1 MRREHR
7 IPLSRQALVTLRE
20 LHKITGANQDGLC
33 FPGQRSMQRP
43 ISENT
48 ICVALRTLGF
58 SGEEMSAHGFRA
70 LASSLL
76 HEESPFSSE
85 TIERALGHQDT
96 NAIRRAYARGEH
108 WNDRV
113 KLMQWWADY
122 LDSLHQ
128 EATARA
134 V

>member
-1 MRREHR
+1 
-7 IPLSRQALVTLRE
+7 
-20 LHKITGANQDGLC
+20 
-33 FPGQRSMQRP
+33 MQRP

-85 TIERALGHQDT
+85 TIERALGHQDA

-113 KLMQWWADY
+113 RLAQWWADY
-122 LDSLHQ
+122 LDNLRTD
-128 EATARA
+128 AAA
-134 V
+134 PPA